1 VGRVKLLVTFARRK
15 GGEPIIARV
24 VKDTG
29 VLICVDRA
37 RIDSMAGEV
46 LIDVPDS
53 DTKLVCERMQTY
65 GAQVRVLERAI
76 TRNEEECVDCGACI
90 SVCPRDVF
98 SFDADWHV
106 HVEGERCVLCGK
118 CISACPHAA
127 LSQLL

>member
-1 VGRVKLLVTFARRK
+1 MKLLVTFARRK

-53 DTKLVCERMQTY
+53 DTKLVCDRMQAY

-76 TRNEEECVDCGACI
+76 IRNEEECVDCGACI

-106 HVEGERCVLCGK
+106 HVVAERCVLCSK